1 MIAQTIEE
9 LLYYAIINLDLKKKD
24 LFEKRKKIF
33 NILQIKKPFDGKINK
48 KTIAQLPV
56 PDIFVN
62 VLTEYSLNVLK
73 LNEEEANRLV
83 TGIMGLLTPSNEIVN
98 EIFNAYHDITPN
110 LALDY
115 LYNLSVKNDYIKKT
129 FVERNITTNAL
140 IDGKEIITSINLAK
154 PEKNN
159 KDIARSL
166 IKSVKPV
173 GFPSCVLCHENVGF
187 AGGGDYP
194 PRQNLRDI
202 ELNLDGDIWH
212 LQYSPYVYFPYHL
225 IVIDAVHQ
233 PMCVCEKNVR
243 HLLTFLDYY
252 PDCFITSNSDLP
264 IIGGSILNHEHFQG
278 GKFDSPLFK
287 CRSKEIILEES
298 ITHPEVSIID
308 WFSSVLLVKGKSK
321 DLVLSQTMKIID
333 FWSVYSDETVD
344 IIANDGIKHN
354 SVTLMAN
361 KNDSSYCMYICLR
374 NNRCDEKYP
383 QGIFHAHPEHHII
396 KKEGIG
402 ISEVMGIFILPA
414 RLNRQARL
422 AEEVVKGRLS
432 FAQCVTQY
440 PDMHD
445 FAPMIE
451 KMQKDGLSGSEYMS
465 RTCAEI
471 LKNCAVFKNDNQG
484 EKAFKKFIRG
494 FQKL

>member
-24 LFEKRKKIF
+24 LAEKRKQIF
-33 NILQIKKPFDGKINK
+33 DALHIKESFRGNIDK

-56 PDIFVN
+56 PDVFVN
-62 VLTEYSLNVLK
+62 ALISYSRDVLK
-73 LNEEEANRLV
+73 LNEEESNRLA
-83 TGIMGLLTPSNEIVN
+83 TGVMGLLTPSNKTVN
-98 EIFNAYHDITPN
+98 EVFSAYHDITSN

-115 LYNLSVKNDYIKKT
+115 LYDLSVKNDYIKKT
-129 FVERNITTNAL
+129 FVERNISTRTL
-140 IDGKEIITSINLAK
+140 IDDKEIITSINLAK

-159 KDIARSL
+159 KDIAKAL
-166 IKSVKPV
+166 VKSAKPA

-202 ELNLDGDIWH
+202 ELKLDDEIWH

-225 IVIDAVHQ
+225 IVIDGVHR
-233 PMCVCEKNVR
+233 PMSVCEKNVR
-243 HLLTFLDYY
+243 HLLSFLDYY

-287 CRSKEIILEES
+287 CKKNEVLIAES
-298 ITHPEVSIID
+298 NRHAEVSIVD
-308 WFSSVLLVKGKSK
+308 WFSNVLLVKGKNK
-321 DLVLSQTMKIID
+321 DHVLSQTMEIID
-333 FWSVYSDETVD
+333 FWRDYSDEEVD
-344 IIANDGIKHN
+344 IIADDGAKHN

-361 KNDSSYCMYICLR
+361 KKENAYCMYICLR

-414 RLNRQARL
+414 RLYRQAKL
-422 AEEVVKGRLS
+422 AEDVASGRLS
-432 FAQCVTQY
+432 FARCVEQY
-440 PDMHD
+440 PDMNE
-445 FAPMIE
+445 FSSMID
-451 KMQKDGLSGSEYMS
+451 KMKKYGISGAEYMS

-471 LKNCAVFKNDNQG
+471 LRNCAVFKNDDKG
-484 EKAFKKFIRG
+484 KKAFKKFVER
-494 FQKL
+494 LLRL